1 MPLSIL
7 TTGPMISHPTSVALV
22 EIAVRCVQRPS
33 LEELS
38 HCLALQS
45 CCGINKSTSWIISMI
60 PSCNE
65 VEGLSF
71 PLDWSSAMTV
81 CAGIEPG
88 HFLG

>member
-1 MPLSIL
+1 
-7 TTGPMISHPTSVALV
+7 
-22 EIAVRCVQRPS
+22 
-33 LEELS
+33 
-38 HCLALQS
+38 
-45 CCGINKSTSWIISMI
+45 MI